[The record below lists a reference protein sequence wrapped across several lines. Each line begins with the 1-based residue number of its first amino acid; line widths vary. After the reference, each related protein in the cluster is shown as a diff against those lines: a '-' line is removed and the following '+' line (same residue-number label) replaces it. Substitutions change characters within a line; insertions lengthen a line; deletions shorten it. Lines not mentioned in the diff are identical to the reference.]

1 MSRKDEA
8 IVRDLLPDEEAIE
21 AYYLAKGK
29 TVPKWVQ
36 TALRQYWNS
45 LPDERFPIL
54 AIRALRPHL
63 EKPGAPKDL
72 QDLFTRLVALSEVLD
87 NLPENSKGHKISSSR
102 VALATVAVFNLLA
115 DLERKYDLSFVFGK
129 AQEVSDLEEWEKSL
143 P

>member
-29 TVPKWVQ
+29 PVPKWVN
-36 TALRQYWNS
+36 TALRHYWNS

-63 EKPGAPKDL
+63 EKPDAPQEL
-72 QDLFTRLVALSEVLD
+72 IDLFNRQVALYELFD
-87 NLPENSKGHKISSSR
+87 NLPLNSKGHPVMSSGA
-102 VALATVAVFNLLA
+102 ALAWVAIVNVQNELA
-115 DLERKYDLSFVFGK
+115 RKYKLNLMFDLTK
-129 AQEVSDLEEWEKSL
+129 EVSDLEEWEKTL

>member
-21 AYYLAKGK
+21 AYYLAKGRP
-29 TVPKWVQ
+29 VPKWVQ
-36 TALRQYWNS
+36 TALRNYWNS

-63 EKPGAPKDL
+63 EKPDAPKDL
-72 QDLFTRLVALSEVLD
+72 IDLFNRQVALYELFESQ
-87 NLPENSKGHKISSSR
+87 PTNSKGHKVMGAR
-102 VALATVAVFNLLA
+102 VGQAWVAINNLQNELA
-115 DLERKYDLSFVFGK
+115 RKYKLNLIINLT
-129 AQEVSDLEEWEKSL
+129 QEVSDLEEWEKSL